1 MQGDPLRHAL
11 TASVSFG
18 RFMSESLSWEK
29 WSSFTQNRYLEEVEK
44 YAKPGS
50 VAEKKAYFEARYKK
64 KAAQKAA
71 AALEQQNGAVN
82 DIPESSLENV
92 IEERAQGEYNENP
105 SSDLS
110 LSVDD
115 ECSTDKYAQRP
126 EDYNKESVQFE
137 GLDRVVESS
146 LEGCRAEEEQID
158 VINSGVEQP
167 AVVENRDE
175 LYVLPE
181 HCKSPQITC
190 RVENHEAER
199 TKQDEEHR
207 TLVQK
212 QVEASTAIR
221 DAQCVIEQQ
230 EVKSPAPV
238 CILYRLIYTLY

>member
-1 MQGDPLRHAL
+1 
-11 TASVSFG
+11 
-18 RFMSESLSWEK
+18 MSESLSWEK

-71 AALEQQNGAVN
+71 AAAASLEQQNGAVN

-92 IEERAQGEYNENP
+92 IEERVQGEYNENP

-110 LSVDD
+110 LSVD

-126 EDYNKESVQFE
+126 EDYNKESDQFE

-167 AVVENRDE
+167 AVVESRDE

-190 RVENHEAER
+190 SVENDEAER
-199 TKQDEEHR
+199 TKQDEEHH

-212 QVEASTAIR
+212 QVEASTTIR
-221 DAQCVIEQQ
+221 DAQCVIEKQ

-238 CILYRLIYTLY
+238 CHTILIDLYTILANSIPSFDQC